1 MLNHERRIGMYYV
14 TKYNSRTVRIHDSK
28 YGAVKNTYC
37 VNHDI
42 ENIEVNG
49 DEFFVI
55 GPRITTIFRRNGGA
69 GNFSFIRVGTRMN

>member
-1 MLNHERRIGMYYV
+1 MYYV
-14 TKYNSRTVRIHDSK
+14 TKYNDRTVRIHDSR

-42 ENIEVNG
+42 DDIEVNG

-55 GPRITTIFRRNGGA
+55 GPRQTTIFRRNSGA
-69 GNFSFIRVGTRMN
+69 GSFSFSRVGVRMN

>member
-1 MLNHERRIGMYYV
+1 MYYV

-42 ENIEVNG
+42 ENIAIDG

-55 GPRITTIFRRNGGA
+55 GPRVTTIFRRNSGA